1 MQKKRI
7 GVIFGGCSTEYE
19 ISLQSAYWVIKNID
33 KENYEVILVGITKEG
48 NFRRFYGDIEAIRE
62 DTWHEDKRCVSAV
75 ISPSRE
81 IHGLI
86 EWRGNH
92 TVFQW
97 IDIAFPILHGQNG
110 EDGTVQG
117 LLQLAGIPFIGCGVL
132 SSALCMDKDLAHKLV
147 EAEGILVPKSVLVY
161 KEESKETIRRKVQE
175 LSYPLFVKP
184 VHAGSSFGV
193 TRITKE
199 EELEAGVDQAFL
211 FDGEVIIE
219 EEIKGFEVGCAILG
233 DKDLCIGEV
242 DEIELSG
249 GFFDFKEKYTLE
261 TSKIH
266 MPARIEK
273 EKAEEI
279 KRTAKKIYRIL
290 KCSGFA
296 RVDLFLTTKG
306 EIVFNEVNTIPGF
319 TAHSR
324 YPNML
329 KGIGMEFSQII
340 ERLILLK
347 L

>member
-1 MQKKRI
+1 M
-7 GVIFGGCSTEYE
+7 
-19 ISLQSAYWVIKNID
+19 
-33 KENYEVILVGITKEG
+33 
-48 NFRRFYGDIEAIRE
+48 
-62 DTWHEDKRCVSAV
+62 
-75 ISPSRE
+75 
-81 IHGLI
+81 
-86 EWRGNH
+86 
-92 TVFQW
+92 
-97 IDIAFPILHGQNG
+97 
-110 EDGTVQG
+110 
-117 LLQLAGIPFIGCGVL
+117 
-132 SSALCMDKDLAHKLV
+132 
-147 EAEGILVPKSVLVY
+147 
-161 KEESKETIRRKVQE
+161 
-175 LSYPLFVKP
+175 
-184 VHAGSSFGV
+184 
-193 TRITKE
+193 
-199 EELEAGVDQAFL
+199 
-211 FDGEVIIE
+211 
-219 EEIKGFEVGCAILG
+219 G

-319 TAHSR
+319 TSHSR
-324 YPNML
+324 FPNML